1 MSSSLNSL
9 SWPSLPPVPQ
19 RRFLR
24 ARVSFAGSCSG
35 VRNPPLLLSKA
46 SGPWPAVASWAT
58 RPVLTQC
65 SWESPGCRCL
75 QQLGCGSQL
84 PGLFIW
90 PRPVEVG
97 KLPKD
102 LLFQLLWEHQGSE
115 PLNLEDAG
123 VLTRVYGWLLGL
135 KIPHNHGYSFFFM
148 GTVLCMYTCTH
159 VHLPGQSVHSFPQI
173 LKSLWP
179 LGFKNHWSGKS
190 LKC

>member
-1 MSSSLNSL
+1 M
-9 SWPSLPPVPQ
+9 
-19 RRFLR
+19 
-24 ARVSFAGSCSG
+24 
-35 VRNPPLLLSKA
+35 
-46 SGPWPAVASWAT
+46 
-58 RPVLTQC
+58 
-65 SWESPGCRCL
+65 
-75 QQLGCGSQL
+75 
-84 PGLFIW
+84 
-90 PRPVEVG
+90 G

-173 LKSLWP
+173 LKSL
-179 LGFKNHWSGKS
+179 
-190 LKC
+190 